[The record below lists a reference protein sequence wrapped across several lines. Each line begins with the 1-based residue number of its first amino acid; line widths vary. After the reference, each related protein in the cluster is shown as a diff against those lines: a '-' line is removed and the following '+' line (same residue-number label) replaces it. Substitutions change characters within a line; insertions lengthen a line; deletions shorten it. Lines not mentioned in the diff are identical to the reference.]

1 MIALESNAATIL
13 TDSGGVQKEAYFH
26 GVPCVTLRE
35 ETEWTETVNAGWNQ
49 LAGAQKQR
57 IIEAVTSATTGS
69 PIHEYGDGNSAAIIQ
84 QLLQNNS
91 ETNH

>member
-26 GVPCVTLRE
+26 GVPCVTIRD

-49 LAGAQKQR
+49 LAGASSEK
-57 IIEAVTSATTGS
+57 IVEAFRAATEGG
-69 PIHEYGDGNSAAIIQ
+69 PITEYGDGDSSAWICKC
-84 QLLQNNS
+84 LLGNA
-91 ETNH
+91 